1 MTIPTAPSQL
11 FDKAQAEAFA
21 NYLLD
26 TLNGGAISLMVAI
39 GHRTKLFDTMAHLPP
54 STSQE
59 IADAAGLQE
68 RYVREWL
75 GAMVTGYIINYDSAQ
90 QTYGLP
96 TEHAAFLT
104 RDASPDNIAAIMQFI
119 SVLGSVED
127 QIIPCFYQ
135 GGGVPYSEFKR
146 FHQVM
151 AEDSGQTVVA
161 ALTEQIL
168 PLVPGLMTR
177 LGYGLNVMDLGC
189 GSGYALIKMA
199 KLFPKS
205 GFTGYDLSEEAI
217 ATAQAHSQTVSN
229 IEFQVLDAALLQQR
243 EQYDLIT
250 TFDAIHDQARPD
262 IVLSNIYRALR
273 PDGTYLMQDIRAT
286 SDVGGNLDHP
296 VGPLLYTVSCLHCMT
311 VSLAAGGMGLGAMW
325 GEELALSMLK
335 AAGFQQVDIKQLEH
349 DFQNNYYIVK
359 KQ

>member
-1 MTIPTAPSQL
+1 MTISTAHSLP
-11 FDKAQAEAFA
+11 FDEAQAEAFA

-26 TLNGGAISLMVAI
+26 TLNGGAISLMIAI

-54 STSQE
+54 STSQT
-59 IADAAGLQE
+59 IAEAAGLQE

-75 GAMVTGYIINYDSAQ
+75 GAMVTGQIINYDSAH

-96 TEHAAFLT
+96 AEHAAFLT
-104 RDASPDNIAAIMQFI
+104 RDASPDNIAAFMQYI
-119 SVLGSVED
+119 SLLGCVED
-127 QIIPCFYQ
+127 QIIHCFYQ

-168 PLVPGLMTR
+168 PLVPGLMTH
-177 LGYGLNVMDLGC
+177 LAHGIDVLDLGC

-205 GFTGYDLSEEAI
+205 RFIGYDLSEDAI
-217 ATAQAHSQTVSN
+217 AMAQSQSQNLSN
-229 IEFQVLDAALLQQR
+229 IKFQVLDAALLRQR

-250 TFDAIHDQARPD
+250 TFDAIHDQAQPD

-325 GEELALSMLK
+325 GEEQALTMLES
-335 AAGFQQVDIKQLEH
+335 AGFKHVEIKQLEH